1 MLIVEDTTV
10 TVKYRTAI
18 RPLFLYLNNVE
29 LSHVSFI
36 SFLANQYLESG
47 YQEGPDGKLIF

>member
-1 MLIVEDTTV
+1 MLIVEDLTV